1 MRKTHQRVTPHT
13 HLNQE
18 SSPQPLGVRRA
29 LQPIEPQRP
38 GQTSEEL
45 LSIRYRSCPLSSV
58 TEVILHKDKRAW
70 PLANTGNTEKAG
82 NAVSQSAATL
92 SAGQTTGSPPAFLQ
106 CRGLAQPRGP
116 GAASGARVD
125 KTWRDPS
132 IRPLPTLLSISSF
145 TLQWFELGLSGH
157 KMVSAL
163 KVLLQFLR
171 LLFVL
176 SSFYICGLSTK
187 PISEAGV
194 FHVPSFN

>member
-1 MRKTHQRVTPHT
+1 MRKTHRRVTPHT

-92 SAGQTTGSPPAFLQ
+92 SAGRTTGSPPAFLQ
-106 CRGLAQPRGP
+106 CRGLAQPREPELMRLGGTLPSGP
-116 GAASGARVD
+116 FLPCCPSPVSHCSGLNWVYPVTRWSV
-125 KTWRDPS
+125 
-132 IRPLPTLLSISSF
+132 
-145 TLQWFELGLSGH
+145 H
-157 KMVSAL
+157 
-163 KVLLQFLR
+163 
-171 LLFVL
+171 
-176 SSFYICGLSTK
+176 
-187 PISEAGV
+187 
-194 FHVPSFN
+194 